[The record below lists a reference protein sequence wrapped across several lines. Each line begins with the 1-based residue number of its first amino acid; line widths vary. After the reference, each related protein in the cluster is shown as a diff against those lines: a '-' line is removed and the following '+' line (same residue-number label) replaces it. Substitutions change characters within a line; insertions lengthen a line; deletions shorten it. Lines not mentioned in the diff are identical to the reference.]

1 LPAELGQGE
10 GKISLS
16 RRDIEEAGAGCKDFG
31 EKAERFA
38 AAVVVGVG
46 VAMMGDLAR
55 TLASWGRVG
64 LVSWWIERSALD
76 AI

>member
-10 GKISLS
+10 GKISPG
-16 RRDIEEAGAGCKDFG
+16 RRDIEDAGAGCKDFG
-31 EKAERFA
+31 EKPAGFA

-46 VAMMGDLAR
+46 VAMVGDLAK